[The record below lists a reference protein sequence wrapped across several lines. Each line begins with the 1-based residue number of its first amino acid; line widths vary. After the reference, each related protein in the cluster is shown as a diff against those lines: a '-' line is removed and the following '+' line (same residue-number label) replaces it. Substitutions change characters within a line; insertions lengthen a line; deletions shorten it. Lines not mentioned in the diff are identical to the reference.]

1 MFFTRILTSMMI
13 LVPTAAFAETGL
25 LFQDNTGALRRVKR
39 VYIGKVDRV
48 SKELT
53 LVGNGK
59 TRQAAQVD
67 LDKKRQEALEQ
78 FRKEAELAS
87 GFGRADFSMRFLTY
101 EAEIL
106 PATFSHVAE
115 APGVGVTITEKV
127 TLRSSYNVLTSK
139 STAET
144 EMEWT
149 GVDLRVIS
157 GERLPV
163 YEAVVNIGAFEIGDK
178 GYELT
183 IEPGQFLRND
193 LLLNTMYIDRKKITA
208 ELYIADSKSQEGYR
222 VITLNG
228 KETAD
233 FLQLQKKPGVIK
245 RILGACA
252 KLVGG

>member
-1 MFFTRILTSMMI
+1 MMI
-13 LVPTAAFAETGL
+13 LVPAAAIAETGL
-25 LFQDNTGALRRVKR
+25 LFQDNAGALRPVKR

-48 SKELT
+48 SNELT

-59 TRQAAQVD
+59 TRQSAQLD
-67 LDKKRQEALEQ
+67 LDKKRQEALDQ

-87 GFGRADFSMRFLTY
+87 GFGRADITMRFLTY
-101 EAEIL
+101 EAEVL
-106 PATFSHVAE
+106 PATFRHFAE

-139 STAET
+139 PTAET

-163 YEAVVNIGAFEIGDK
+163 YETVLNIGAFEIGDK

-193 LLLNTMYIDRKKITA
+193 LLLNTMYIDRKKVTA
-208 ELYIADSKSQEGYR
+208 DLYIADSKSQEGYR
-222 VITLNG
+222 VITLNQ
-228 KETAD
+228 KEAAD
-233 FLQLQKKPGVIK
+233 FLKLGKKPSLVQ
-245 RILGACA
+245 RVVGACA